1 MSEEL
6 GRELSWDDTITD
18 DGKEFEPVPEGD
30 YDFTIEKWERGRSKG
45 EGKLPACNMAI
56 VHFVIRDRER
66 EVTIRENYLLHT
78 KMEWK
83 LSELFRSVGLKKEG
97 EPLRMNWTALPGLSG
112 RAKVGLKPGLKDPSK
127 QFNFIDKLYP
137 KEPKKFE
144 PGRF

>member
-45 EGKLPACNMAI
+45 EGKLPACNTAI
-56 VHFVIRDRER
+56 VHFVIHDRER

-97 EPLRMNWTALPGLSG
+97 EPLRMNWTALPGLTG

>member
-56 VHFVIRDRER
+56 VHFVIHDRER

-97 EPLRMNWTALPGLSG
+97 EPLRMNWTALPGLTG

-137 KEPKKFE
+137 KGPKKFE

>member
-56 VHFVIRDRER
+56 VHFVIHDRER

-83 LSELFRSVGLKKEG
+83 L
-97 EPLRMNWTALPGLSG
+97 
-112 RAKVGLKPGLKDPSK
+112 
-127 QFNFIDKLYP
+127 
-137 KEPKKFE
+137 
-144 PGRF
+144 